1 MTERL
6 TSADPIEAWRK
17 AAAKAD
23 NPATWKVGDE
33 LRGRAYAR
41 GWVREQGRTAVLIE
55 WASASVRK
63 HEWVTH
69 HAAAREWRRYGPGC
83 PDDIEN

>member
-17 AAAKAD
+17 AAREAD
-23 NPATWKVGDE
+23 NPANWRVGDE
-33 LRGRAYAR
+33 LRGRTYAH

-55 WASASVRK
+55 CGQLR
-63 HEWVTH
+63 EWVTH

-83 PDDIEN
+83 PDDIED

>member
-17 AAAKAD
+17 AAERTE
-23 NPATWKVGDE
+23 NPANWRVGDE
-33 LRGRAYAR
+33 LRGRAHWR

-55 WASASVRK
+55 HGRSR
-63 HEWVTH
+63 EWVTH
-69 HAAAREWRRYGPGC
+69 HAAAREWRRYRIT
-83 PDDIEN
+83 DEADQ

>member
-17 AAAKAD
+17 AAREAD
-23 NPATWKVGDE
+23 NPAEWRVGDE
-33 LRGRAYAR
+33 LRGPKGVV

-55 WASASVRK
+55 RADGARSLRTSLA
-63 HEWVTH
+63 WVAH
-69 HAAAREWRRYGPGC
+69 HDAARDWRLYEMAG
-83 PDDIEN
+83 